1 MNVCVSVELKGFLKM
16 RGSYKPLIL
25 TRFFH
30 QLSRDTTKGIP
41 SERVCKVEKD
51 SGRWKAWQKSAV
63 VRFCANAENV
73 HFWLPFAYSALM
85 YILQNPL
92 CGFSL
97 STGMAECTA
106 RVYFHPTTE
115 KMKHLLIQEGNSFLP
130 LGYPRITIFAID
142 IRASY
147 QQTWEEKGIFFSF

>member
-41 SERVCKVEKD
+41 SETVCKVEKD
-51 SGRWKAWQKSAV
+51 SGSWKAWQKSAV

-73 HFWLPFAYSALM
+73 HFWLPFAYSTFV

-97 STGMAECTA
+97 FTGMAECTA
-106 RVYFHPTTE
+106 RVYLHPTTE